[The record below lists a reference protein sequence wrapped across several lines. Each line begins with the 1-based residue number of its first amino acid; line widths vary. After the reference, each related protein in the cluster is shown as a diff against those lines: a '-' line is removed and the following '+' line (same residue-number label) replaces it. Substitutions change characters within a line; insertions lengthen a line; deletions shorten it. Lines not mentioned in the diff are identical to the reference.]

1 MSMLA
6 LLFGKSADDT
16 YAVMQKA
23 RQKIVQ
29 CLLGQISTKIP
40 TRFFVEMEDV
50 GVIYIDNARDALW
63 CSKKNAEGIIKK
75 LIDKYGNEHESY
87 TLRKLNMLDFIW
99 IIMTRGSK
107 HLFMK
112 LQLKFGI

>member
-1 MSMLA
+1 MSCN
-6 LLFGKSADDT
+6 T
-16 YAVMQKA
+16 
-23 RQKIVQ
+23 
-29 CLLGQISTKIP
+29 
-40 TRFFVEMEDV
+40 
-50 GVIYIDNARDALW
+50 DNARDALW

-75 LIDKYGNEHESY
+75 LINKYGDEHESY

>member
-23 RQKIVQ
+23 RHKIVW
-29 CLLGQISTKIP
+29 CSLGQISAEMP
-40 TRFFVEMEDV
+40 TRFFIKMEDV
-50 GVIYIDNARDALW
+50 GVVYTDNARDALW

-75 LIDKYGNEHESY
+75 LIGKYGDEHESY
-87 TLRKLNMLDFIW
+87 ALRKLGMLDFIW

-107 HLFMK
+107 HLLMK

>member
-16 YAVMQKA
+16 YVVIRKA
-23 RQKIVQ
+23 RHKIVQ
-29 CLLGQISTKIP
+29 CSLGQISTEMP
-40 TRFFVEMEDV
+40 TRFFIKMEDV
-50 GVIYIDNARDALW
+50 GVVYTDNARDALW

-75 LIDKYGNEHESY
+75 LIGKYGDEHESY
-87 TLRKLNMLDFIW
+87 TLRKLSVLDFIW

-107 HLFMK
+107 HLLMK

>member
-1 MSMLA
+1 MSMLT

-16 YAVMQKA
+16 YVVIRKA
-23 RQKIVQ
+23 RHKIVQ
-29 CLLGQISTKIP
+29 CSLGQISTKIP
-40 TRFFVEMEDV
+40 ARFFIEMEDV
-50 GVIYIDNARDALW
+50 GVIYTDNARDALW

-75 LIDKYGNEHESY
+75 LIDKYGDEHESY